1 MTWTLRLLTPPVLQ
15 DPKGVASEHK
25 IERGLT
31 TLGRHPDNQIQ
42 VLDRLVSKE
51 HAVLEFRGETLWVRD
66 LGSLNG
72 TFVNGRRVREAEL
85 KSGDQIAIGGSKITI
100 EQPTTRLGRLLNESV
115 IPTTKVD

>member
-1 MTWTLRLLTPPVLQ
+1 MTWILRLLTPPVLQ
-15 DPKGVASEHK
+15 DPHAVASEHT
-25 IERGLT
+25 IEGFT
-31 TLGRHPDNQIQ
+31 TIGRHPGNRIV

-51 HAVLEFRGETLWVRD
+51 HAVLEIKDEVLWIRD

-72 TFVNGRRVREAEL
+72 TFVNGRRIKEATL
-85 KSGDQIAIGGSKITI
+85 KSGDQISIGGSKITI